1 MRRNNLLKIDKYGS
15 RWDIQKLTLEKEYAF
30 VGVIVTLVAC
40 VLDFSNVF
48 TRYDSITKPTAITML
63 VVMTVAT
70 VIVLDVPMYIAGS
83 VLKSYMQKL
92 KPKTETIIIISGSVA
107 AFLTVAI
114 LNLLLSLECGRFML
128 EDPAIKEAGM
138 FAEVESTNSVMF
150 GAWILG
156 LLPILTSIAS
166 FVVGLYCSNPRL
178 HNVNQLKKALNQLY
192 TFIGQAKRAHAEV
205 FFYDPKLASF
215 ATTIYTIINDMKN
228 VNPDNYESQLNIIKR
243 FEEFAD
249 KVDDTY
255 INSEL
260 LKHIISKHK
269 ACIEEVYAQELVR
282 EQATLSALQRK
293 LNTPDDIS
301 IVSEEAIKVSENYQ
315 PSYTPTADTLD

>member
-1 MRRNNLLKIDKYGS
+1 MKHNNNLLKTNKYGS

-40 VLDFSNVF
+40 VLDFANVF
-48 TRYDSITKPTAITML
+48 TRYDNITKPTSVLML
-63 VVMTVAT
+63 IAMTTAT

-92 KPKTETIIIISGSVA
+92 KPKSETIIIISGSVA
-107 AFLTVAI
+107 AFLTLAI
-114 LNLLLSLECGRFML
+114 LNLLLSLECGRFLL
-128 EDPAIKEAGM
+128 EDPAVKEAGM
-138 FAEVESTNSVMF
+138 FAEVESTNSVMI

-178 HNVNQLKKALNQLY
+178 HNVNQLKKALNQIY
-192 TFIGQAKRAHAEV
+192 TFISQAKRAQAEA

-215 ATTIYTIINDMKN
+215 SAAIYTLINDMRN
-228 VNPDNYESQLNIIKR
+228 VDPNNHESQLNVIKR

-260 LKHIISKHK
+260 LKHVISKHR
-269 ACIEEVYAQELVR
+269 AAVEEVYAQELVR
-282 EQATLSALQRK
+282 EQATYTALQRK

-301 IVSEEAIKVSENYQ
+301 IVSEEAIKVSDNYQ
-315 PSYTPTADTLD
+315 PSYAPADIID